1 MDTFLGGGGGV
12 TPLYKSYGFVQPQ
25 RVWFFRLFGPKTG
38 INFAHFGLESG
49 MVFKGTTGVY
59 VSIPYEQERK
69 RYANSKRFL
78 RNLFVCVLI

>member
-1 MDTFLGGGGGV
+1 MDTFHGGGGV
-12 TPLYKSYGFVQPQ
+12 TPLCKSYGFVPPQ

-49 MVFKGTTGVY
+49 MVFKRKTGVY
-59 VSIPYEQERK
+59 VSLLYEQERK

>member
-1 MDTFLGGGGGV
+1 MGGGGGI
-12 TPLYKSYGFVQPQ
+12 PLFKLYGVVPPQ
-25 RVWFFRLFGPKTG
+25 RGWFLRLVGLKTG

-69 RYANSKRFL
+69 RYANSKRFS

>member
-1 MDTFLGGGGGV
+1 MDTFHTGGQV
-12 TPLYKSYGFVQPQ
+12 TPLYKSYGFVPPQ
-25 RVWFFRLFGPKTG
+25 RVWFLRVVGLKTG

-69 RYANSKRFL
+69 RYANSKRFS

>member
-1 MDTFLGGGGGV
+1 MGGGGLL
-12 TPLYKSYGFVQPQ
+12 LYVSHM
-25 RVWFFRLFGPKTG
+25 G

-59 VSIPYEQERK
+59 VSIPYEQERN
-69 RYANSKRFL
+69 RYANSKRFS

>member
-1 MDTFLGGGGGV
+1 MDTFHGGGGAA
-12 TPLYKSYGFVQPQ
+12 PLYKSHRFVPPQ
-25 RVWFFRLFGPKTG
+25 KVWFLLLFGLKTG
-38 INFAHFGLESG
+38 INFAHFGLVSG

-59 VSIPYEQERK
+59 VSIPYEQERN